1 MKITNTERF
10 WRKVDRR
17 APHECWEWQGGTKG
31 IPYGMFSTTPAF
43 KQRKVTIP
51 SRYSWELHHGPIPEG
66 MCVLHR
72 CDNPPC
78 VNPAHLFLGTIR
90 DNARDMARKGRTF
103 VMRGEANHMTWLTPD
118 QVREIRG
125 RHESGESQTAL
136 ARAFETW
143 PRTINRIVRR
153 LTWKHV

>member
-17 APHECWEWQGGTKG
+17 DPHECWEWQGGTKG
-31 IPYGMFSTTPAF
+31 IPYGVFLTTPAF

-51 SRYSWELHHGPIPEG
+51 SRYSWELHHGPVPEG

-78 VNPAHLFLGTIR
+78 VNPAHLFLGTPS
-90 DNARDMARKGRTF
+90 DNTQDMLEKGRHPS
-103 VMRGEANHMTWLTPD
+103 RAGEANGWASLTEAD
-118 QVREIRG
+118 VREMRRLYGEGMRNADIA
-125 RHESGESQTAL
+125 RHMGL
-136 ARAFETW
+136 D
-143 PRTINRIVRR
+143 PRTTHRIVRR
-153 LTWKHV
+153 KSWAHI